1 LMRRALLTLLP
12 RVGEPPYDRVTI
24 FGKAEYTDD
33 VMGCQS
39 LDEGTE
45 TCTQEGDSTVRA
57 PIDRSIAKLR

>member
-1 LMRRALLTLLP
+1 
-12 RVGEPPYDRVTI
+12 VTI

-45 TCTQEGDSTVRA
+45 TCTQEGGSTVRA